1 MNAQTIDAT
10 AHLDAAACDGRQH
23 EADTALDGGG
33 GGGGGGGGFGRCNW
47 LRFLL
52 GDRGASSLLRL
63 LLDGRGLR
71 NWGTRVH
78 GGFDRL

>member
-23 EADTALDGGG
+23 EADTALH

-52 GDRGASSLLRL
+52 GDRCASSLLLRL